1 MKGTKNIRD
10 SVHGD
15 LPFTELEL
23 NLMDTSAM
31 QRLRGI
37 RQLGTSYLVYP
48 AAQHSRFE
56 HSLGTC
62 YIAKVIMQNL
72 ENNAGMQISRDDWK
86 AIPAAALIHDITHI
100 PYGHTLEDERR
111 IFPRHDMDPKRLE
124 HFILEGEVGKV
135 LRRYKIQKRVLK
147 LLTQK
152 DFDGDPP
159 YWPGQIISHTI
170 CADLLD
176 YIRRDAH
183 FCGLTI
189 DFDDRIFRYF
199 KVENDRL
206 ILNLQKGGLFRH
218 DAFSEVIHLLR
229 IRYFLTERVYYHHA
243 KIAAGAMLSRAVERV
258 VELGFE
264 ASRLFEMTDEAL
276 LYVLANE
283 YGKDHVIKR
292 LISNYQRRCL
302 YKRCFVL
309 TEYNLSSSQRKK
321 LSTDFHL
328 NTKNKRSKLEKQIAR
343 EAKIP
348 QEAVIIYAPP
358 PKMNLKEADVLVKVD
373 NKHARP
379 LGSWKNHEVTSLQE
393 KYGKL
398 WKFYVFIDPEFT
410 QRFSVIADLCNKFF
424 KQENDLPLIQKGQL
438 SLFSLTGESTFD

>member
-1 MKGTKNIRD
+1 MKNVKNIRD

-15 LPFTELEL
+15 LAFSELEL
-23 NLMDTSAM
+23 SLMDTFAM

-48 AAQHSRFE
+48 SAQHTRFE

-62 YIAKVIMQNL
+62 YMAKLIMQNL
-72 ENNAGMQISRDDWK
+72 ENYSGLKISRDDWK
-86 AIPAAALIHDITHI
+86 SIPAAALIHDITHI
-100 PYGHTLEDERR
+100 PFGHTLEDERR
-111 IFPRHDMDPKRLE
+111 IFPRHDKDPRRLD
-124 HFILEGEVGKV
+124 HFVSEGEISKI
-135 LRRYKIQKRVLK
+135 LNRHKIQKRVLR
-147 LLTQK
+147 LLTQ
-152 DFDGDPP
+152 DGLAGDGPF
-159 YWPGQIISHTI
+159 WPGQIISHTI

-176 YIRRDAH
+176 YLRRDAH

-199 KVENDRL
+199 KVENERL

-243 KIAAGAMLSRAVERV
+243 KIAAGAMLSRAVERA
-258 VELGFE
+258 VELGFN
-264 ASRLFEMTDEAL
+264 ATRLFGMTDEAL
-276 LYVLANE
+276 LYVLRHE
-283 YGKDHVIKR
+283 FGKDPVINR
-292 LISNYQRRCL
+292 LISSYQCRSL

-309 TEYNLSSSQRKK
+309 TEYHLSASRRKALSEAYHFNARNQRG
-321 LSTDFHL
+321 
-328 NTKNKRSKLEKQIAR
+328 KLEKQIAR

-358 PKMNLKEADVLVKVD
+358 PRMNLKEADVLVKVD
-373 NKHARP
+373 NKRARP
-379 LGSWKNHEVTSLQE
+379 LGTWKNHEVISLQE

-398 WKFYVFIDPEFT
+398 WKFYVFVDPDFT
-410 QRFSVIADLCNKFF
+410 QRFSIVADLCKKIL

-438 SLFSLTGESTFD
+438 SLFSLTGD